1 MEKGFSRKGVIK
13 LIKIF
18 SLGALAFCGIALLL
32 LLLSASPKKDIEGLK
47 LILFM
52 ASMSQF
58 VLVTFLAAV
67 TSVFLEKYRKGA
79 EWVKS

>member
-1 MEKGFSRKGVIK
+1 MEKGFSKQDVVK

-18 SLGALAFCGIALLL
+18 SLGALAFYGIALLL
-32 LLLSASPKKDIEGLK
+32 LMLSASPKNDIEGLK

-58 VLVTFLAAV
+58 VLVTFLAAT
-67 TSVFLEKYRKGA
+67 TSVFLEKYRKEA
-79 EWVKS
+79 E

>member
-1 MEKGFSRKGVIK
+1 MEKGFSRQGVIK

-32 LLLSASPKKDIEGLK
+32 LMLSASPKNDIEGLK

-67 TSVFLEKYRKGA
+67 TSVFLEKHRKET
-79 EWVKS
+79 EWVKN